1 MVLKTGLLTLVPSI
15 KPNRTCLSMRGLK
28 IDKSIT
34 HRDHDTLMRY
44 LQDVKRYPLLT
55 SEEEMRLALKI
66 KEGDQAAL
74 DRLVNSNLRF
84 VISVAKKYEGQG
96 ILLPDLIA
104 EGNTGLMK
112 AATRFDSSKGFKF
125 ISFAVWWIRQSI
137 LFAINEYKRMVRLP
151 GNRIVDLNEV
161 WKAEQELE
169 QKLERAATLEE
180 LAEYAEMSLDKVRA
194 CYTTASYTSSLDDS
208 DLENDRPGMLAVLE
222 DNMFAPADAGLD
234 HTDLAME
241 LNNILLS
248 LPARQREVL
257 RLFYGLD
264 GKNAMFVDDIAVK
277 LGVSSQCILMN
288 RAKGLETLRNNKKAG
303 HLQAYLGF

>member
-1 MVLKTGLLTLVPSI
+1 M
-15 KPNRTCLSMRGLK
+15 RTLK

-44 LQDVKRYPLLT
+44 LQDIKKYPLLT
-55 SEEEMRLALKI
+55 GDEETKLALKI

-74 DRLVNSNLRF
+74 NRLVNSNLRF

-104 EGNTGLMK
+104 EGNAGLMK
-112 AATRFDSSKGFKF
+112 AAARFDAAKGFKF
-125 ISFAVWWIRQSI
+125 ISFAVWWVRQSI
-137 LFAINEYKRMVRLP
+137 MFAINEYKRMVRLP
-151 GNRIVDLNEV
+151 GNRIVELNEV

-180 LAEYAEMSLDKVRA
+180 LVEYTELSPDKVRA
-194 CYTTASYTSSLDDS
+194 SYTSGSYTSSLDDM
-208 DLENDRPGMLAVLE
+208 DLEADRPGMLAVLE
-222 DNMFAPADAGLD
+222 DTMFAPADAGLEQA
-234 HTDLAME
+234 DLAAE
-241 LNNILLS
+241 LNSVLSS
-248 LPARQREVL
+248 LPNRQREIL
-257 RLFYGLD
+257 RLNYGLD
-264 GKNAMFVDDIAVK
+264 GKTAMFVDDIAIF

-288 RAKGLETLRNNKKAG
+288 RAKGLETLRNNKKVK

>member
-1 MVLKTGLLTLVPSI
+1 M
-15 KPNRTCLSMRGLK
+15 RTLK

-44 LQDVKRYPLLT
+44 LQDIKKYPLLNAD
-55 SEEEMRLALKI
+55 EEAKLALKI

-74 DRLVNSNLRF
+74 NRLVSANLRF
-84 VISVAKKYEGQG
+84 VISVGKKYEGQG

-112 AATRFDSSKGFKF
+112 AAVRFDATKGFKF

-137 LFAINEYKRMVRLP
+137 MFTINEYKRMVRLP
-151 GNRIVDLNEV
+151 GNRIVELNDV

-180 LAEYAEMSLDKVRA
+180 LAEYTELNLDAIRA
-194 CYTTASYTSSLDDS
+194 CYINGSYTSSLDDV
-208 DLENDRPGMLAVLE
+208 DLDNDRPGMLAVLE
-222 DNMFAPADAGLD
+222 DDMFAPADAGLD
-234 HTDLAME
+234 QADLAAE
-241 LNNILLS
+241 LNRVLLS
-248 LPARQREVL
+248 LPNRQRQVL
-257 RLFYGLD
+257 RLNFGLD
-264 GKNAMFVDDIAVK
+264 GERPMFVDDIAIL

-288 RAKGLETLRNNKKAG
+288 KAKGLKALRNNKKVK

>member
-1 MVLKTGLLTLVPSI
+1 MDLKTGLLTLAASKAKLNLFI
-15 KPNRTCLSMRGLK
+15 MRTLK

-34 HRDHDTLMRY
+34 HRDHDTLLRY
-44 LQDVKRYPLLT
+44 LQDIKKYPLLNAD
-55 SEEEMRLALKI
+55 EEAKLARKI

-74 DRLVNSNLRF
+74 NRLVNSNLRF

-112 AATRFDSSKGFKF
+112 AAARFDATKGFKF

-137 LFAINEYKRMVRLP
+137 MFTINEYKRMVRLP
-151 GNRIVDLNEV
+151 GNRIVELNEV

-180 LAEYAEMSLDKVRA
+180 LAEYTELNLDAIRA
-194 CYTTASYTSSLDDS
+194 CYISGSYTSSLDDV
-208 DLENDRPGMLAVLE
+208 DLETDRPGMLAVLE
-222 DNMFAPADAGLD
+222 DDMFPPADAGLD
-234 HTDLAME
+234 QADLAAE
-241 LNNILLS
+241 LNRVLLS
-248 LPARQREVL
+248 LPNRQRQIL
-257 RLFYGLD
+257 RLNYGLD
-264 GKNAMFVDDIAVK
+264 GERAMFVDDIAIL

-288 RAKGLETLRNNKKAG
+288 KAKGLEALRNNKKVK

>member
-1 MVLKTGLLTLVPSI
+1 M
-15 KPNRTCLSMRGLK
+15 RTLK

-44 LQDVKRYPLLT
+44 LQDIKKYPLLNAD
-55 SEEEMRLALKI
+55 EEAKLALKI

-74 DRLVNSNLRF
+74 NRLVIANLRF
-84 VISVAKKYEGQG
+84 VISVGKKYEGQG

-112 AATRFDSSKGFKF
+112 AAVRFDATKGFKF

-137 LFAINEYKRMVRLP
+137 MFTINEYKRMVRLP
-151 GNRIVDLNEV
+151 GNRIVELNDV

-180 LAEYAEMSLDKVRA
+180 LAEYTELNLDAIRA
-194 CYTTASYTSSLDDS
+194 CYINGSYTSSLDDV
-208 DLENDRPGMLAVLE
+208 DLDNDRPGMLAVLE
-222 DNMFAPADAGLD
+222 DDMFAPADAGLD
-234 HTDLAME
+234 QADLAAE
-241 LNNILLS
+241 LNRVLLS
-248 LPARQREVL
+248 LPNRQRQVL
-257 RLFYGLD
+257 RLNFGLD
-264 GKNAMFVDDIAVK
+264 GERPMFVDDIAIL

-288 RAKGLETLRNNKKAG
+288 KAKGLKALRNNKKVK

>member
-1 MVLKTGLLTLVPSI
+1 M
-15 KPNRTCLSMRGLK
+15 RTLK

-34 HRDHDTLMRY
+34 RRDHDTLLRY
-44 LQDVKRYPLLT
+44 LQDIKKYPLLT
-55 SEEEMRLALKI
+55 ADEEAKLALKI

-112 AATRFDSSKGFKF
+112 AAARFDATKGFKF

-137 LFAINEYKRMVRLP
+137 MFAINEYKRMVRLP
-151 GNRIVDLNEV
+151 GNRIVELNEV

-169 QKLERAATLEE
+169 QKLERVATLEE
-180 LAEYAEMSLDKVRA
+180 LAEYTELNPDAIRA
-194 CYTTASYTSSLDDS
+194 CYISGSYTSSLDDA
-208 DLENDRPGMLAVLE
+208 DLETDRPGILAVLE
-222 DNMFAPADAGLD
+222 DDMFPPADAGLD
-234 HTDLAME
+234 QADLAAE
-241 LNNILLS
+241 LNRVLLS
-248 LPARQREVL
+248 LPNRQRQIL
-257 RLFYGLD
+257 RLNYGLD
-264 GKNAMFVDDIAVK
+264 GERAMFVDDIAIL

-288 RAKGLETLRNNKKAG
+288 KAKGLETLRNNKKVK